1 MGSRDRS
8 RSRDR
13 RRSRSRERS
22 RRWDRDRR
30 SRSRSRD
37 RRRSRSR
44 SKSRSRSRDRAKS
57 LAYDASI
64 SAVQAMAALQQ
75 QQQLQRQLLAQ
86 QMLLQQQAA
95 AAAAALAPPV
105 AQQQNTNAA
114 TADRKAREIYVGNL
128 AIGVVTSDMLKEL
141 FNTILAN
148 QVPDPANAPPV
159 VNVNLDA
166 AAGRFAFVEFRTR
179 ELTDAA
185 IQLDKLELCG
195 RQMNI
200 GRPKGYVAM
209 QMQQQS
215 ALAQAPSQLADVAK
229 LGQAQVLAAALA
241 GAVPAPANT
250 LAAAAATLTVTTP
263 TNVVLLENM
272 VSCGT
277 IRDENERKEILEDV
291 QQEVVKCGPVIA
303 LAVPMPPA
311 HVTNQDASR
320 VYVKYSTAAEAAR
333 CRTMMDGRKFDDN
346 AVKASFVTEGEF
358 ARAQAGEWVAK
369 PGLLMPAGVPSLPS
383 VGAPAGA
390 PVAMAPGLSAGLAGL
405 GALGSLGAAGPGAP
419 VTGHVPIQQ
428 SGGLVLPP
436 GFTLPA
442 GFTLAGALPGMP
454 GMPK

>member
-37 RRRSRSR
+37 RRRSRS
-44 SKSRSRSRDRAKS
+44 KSRSRSRDRAKS

-75 QQQLQRQLLAQ
+75 QQQLQRQLIAQ
-86 QMLLQQQAA
+86 QLLLQQQAA

-105 AQQQNTNAA
+105 QQQNTSAA

-159 VNVNLDA
+159 VNVNLDS

-209 QMQQQS
+209 QMQQQT
-215 ALAQAPSQLADVAK
+215 AVAQAPTQLADAAK

-241 GAVPAPANT
+241 GAMPAPANT

-277 IRDENERKEILEDV
+277 IRDEIERKEILEDV
-291 QQEVVKCGPVIA
+291 QQEVVKIGTVIG

-311 HVTNQDASR
+311 HVTNQEASR
-320 VYVKYSTAAEAAR
+320 VYVKYSTAADAAR
-333 CRTMMDGRKFDDN
+333 CRNMMDGRKFDDN
-346 AVKASFVTEGEF
+346 AVKAMFVTEGEF
-358 ARAQAGEWVAK
+358 LRAQAGEWVAK
-369 PGLLMPAGVPSLPS
+369 PGLLMPAGMPALPTVTTATAAS
-383 VGAPAGA
+383 PALAA
-390 PVAMAPGLSAGLAGL
+390 PVPALASL
-405 GALGSLGAAGPGAP
+405 GALGALGGAAAAP
-419 VTGHVPIQQ
+419 ATGHVPIQQ
-428 SGGLVLPP
+428 ASGLVLPP

-442 GFTLAGALPGMP
+442 GFTLAAGLPGL
-454 GMPK
+454 GLPK